1 MDVVHV
7 AAIVMGIALVALTVR
22 SAVTTFVVPRG
33 RHEVI
38 SGAVLEIVAACFRPF
53 IHHRP
58 PVVGR
63 LVSRS
68 SGLALFAP
76 ACLLSF
82 YAAWLVLTWLGFA
95 LMYYGFG
102 TEDATTALRLS
113 GSSLFT
119 LGFSEPPSGGTT
131 AAVLAEAGIGLFL
144 VALLIGYFP
153 TIYGAYQRR
162 EVVVTTLEERAG
174 VPASGVSL
182 LRHYEEMGGWSA
194 VDGIWEQYET
204 WFADVGESHVAIE
217 ILPFYRSLSDDRSW
231 VNAACVIL
239 DAAALRVATIDAAPP
254 PGARFVIRAGARSL
268 WGIARHLGI
277 DAGPRPAAS
286 TAGDDPALG
295 TDARPVTV
303 TREQFDAARVDLA
316 AAGIPMVADG
326 HAAWESFCRLRG
338 LYDRPVTVLAAV
350 TMSSPS
356 PWIVRIRPPRVHYLR
371 VGRD

>member
-1 MDVVHV
+1 MEIVHAAAVVAGV
-7 AAIVMGIALVALTVR
+7 LLVALTIR
-22 SAVTTFVVPRG
+22 SAVLTFVVPRG

-38 SGAVLEIVAACFRPF
+38 TGLVLELVAACFRPF

-58 PVVGR
+58 PLVGR
-63 LVSRS
+63 LVTRS
-68 SGLALFAP
+68 AALALFAP

-182 LRHYEEMGGWSA
+182 LRHYEQMGGWSA
-194 VDGIWEQYET
+194 VDGLWEDYET

-231 VNAACVIL
+231 VNAASVIL
-239 DAAALRVATIDAAPP
+239 DAAALRVATIDAPAPP
-254 PGARFVIRAGARSL
+254 AARLAIRAGARSL
-268 WGIARHLGI
+268 WAIARHLGL

-286 TAGDDPALG
+286 HAGDAVSPGA
-295 TDARPVTV
+295 DARSVTV
-303 TREQFDAARVDLA
+303 SREQLDAARADLA
-316 AAGIPMVADG
+316 AAGIPVVADAE
-326 HAAWESFCRLRG
+326 AAWARFRELRA
-338 LYDRPVTVLAAV
+338 LYDRPVTVLAAA
-350 TMSSPS
+350 TSSPPL
-356 PWIVRIRPPRVHYLR
+356 PWVARIRPPRVRYLR
-371 VGRD
+371 LWRH